1 MAPTAGNG
9 GVLELARL
17 ALIALSALVVGV
29 AGCGG
34 GGGAGMLRV
43 PGESGRRVTVE
54 VLNASGRSGLARSGV
69 RVLRQAGIDV
79 VSFGN
84 APAAVGT
91 LDSTRIVVR
100 RPAAGV
106 GVGDQVRRALG
117 VGRVMV
123 QPDTTKLLDA
133 SVFLGADFAPR
144 LEFHP

>member
-1 MAPTAGNG
+1 VAVAAGNG

-17 ALIALSALVVGV
+17 ALSALVAGL

-34 GGGAGMLRV
+34 GGGAGAGTLRV
-43 PGESGRRVTVE
+43 PGEGGRRMTVE

-100 RPAAGV
+100 RPAAA
-106 GVGDQVRRALG
+106 VGDQVRRALG
-117 VGRVMV
+117 VGRVIV
-123 QPDTTKLLDA
+123 EADTAKLLDA

-144 LEFHP
+144 LQFHP

>member
-1 MAPTAGNG
+1 M
-9 GVLELARL
+9 
-17 ALIALSALVVGV
+17 VGL

-34 GGGAGMLRV
+34 GGGAGAGTLRV
-43 PGESGRRVTVE
+43 PGESSRRVTVE
-54 VLNASGRSGLARSGV
+54 VLNASGRSGLARSGA

-79 VSFGN
+79 LSFAN

-106 GVGDQVRRALG
+106 GDQVRRALG
-117 VGRVMV
+117 VGRVIV
-123 QPDTTKLLDA
+123 QTDTTKLLDA

>member
-1 MAPTAGNG
+1 VAPTAGNG

-29 AGCGG
+29 AGCGGG

-117 VGRVMV
+117 MRAAAADSPGAGCGCCAKR
-123 QPDTTKLLDA
+123 A
-133 SVFLGADFAPR
+133 STW
-144 LEFHP
+144 

>member
-1 MAPTAGNG
+1 
-9 GVLELARL
+9 
-17 ALIALSALVVGV
+17 VVGL

-34 GGGAGMLRV
+34 GGGAGAGTLRV
-43 PGESGRRVTVE
+43 PGEGGRRVTVE

-69 RVLRQAGIDV
+69 RVLRAGIDV

-100 RPAAGV
+100 RPAAA
-106 GVGDQVRRALG
+106 VGDQVRRALG
-117 VGRVMV
+117 VGRVIV
-123 QPDTTKLLDA
+123 EADTAKLLDA

-144 LEFHP
+144 LQFHP

>member
-1 MAPTAGNG
+1 VAGATGNG
-9 GVLELARL
+9 GVLELARF
-17 ALIALSALVVGV
+17 ALSALAVAL

-34 GGGAGMLRV
+34 GGAGARTPRV
-43 PGESGRRVTVE
+43 PGEGGRRVTVE

-106 GVGDQVRRALG
+106 GDQVRRALG
-117 VGRVMV
+117 LGQVIVRA
-123 QPDTTKLLDA
+123 DTTKLLDA

>member
-1 MAPTAGNG
+1 VTSVRTASLS
-9 GVLELARL
+9 VILLAAACRGE
-17 ALIALSALVVGV
+17 SA
-29 AGCGG
+29 
-34 GGGAGMLRV
+34 GAGAWRV
-43 PGESGRRVTVE
+43 PGENGRRVTVE
-54 VLNASGRSGLARSGV
+54 VLNATGRNGLARAAT

-100 RPAAGV
+100 RPAAGI
-106 GVGDQVRRALG
+106 GEQVRGALG

-123 QPDTTKLLDA
+123 EADTTKLLDA
-133 SVFLGADFAPR
+133 SVFLGVDFAPR